1 MKTYITIIDENGI
14 EEVVKTKVEV
24 VDDTRITKEV
34 VINSVKDGFAD
45 LATDL
50 GRATKIMWKGYMV
63 YLEAYVNAYMA
74 AIDTVKEGI
83 KDTTNMI
90 ADTYL

>member
-1 MKTYITIIDENGI
+1 MKTYITIINEDGT

-50 GRATKIMWKGYMV
+50 GRATKIMWKGYTV
-63 YLEAYVNAYMA
+63 YWEAYYNAYNA
-74 AIDTVKEGI
+74 AINTIKEGV
-83 KDTTNMI
+83 KSTTNMI

>member
-1 MKTYITIIDENGI
+1 MDTYITIINENGT

-24 VDDTRITKEV
+24 VNNTRITKEV
-34 VINSVKDGFAD
+34 VINSIKDGFAD

-50 GRATKIMWKGYMV
+50 GRATKIMWKGYTV
-63 YLEAYVNAYMA
+63 YLEAYWNAYMA

-83 KDTTNMI
+83 KDTTNMV